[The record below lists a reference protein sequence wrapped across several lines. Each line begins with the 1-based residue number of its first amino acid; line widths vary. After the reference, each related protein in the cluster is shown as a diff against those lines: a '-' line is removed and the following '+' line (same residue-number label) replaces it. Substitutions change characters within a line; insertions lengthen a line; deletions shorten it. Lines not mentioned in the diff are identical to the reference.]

1 MEKISLQFREQL
13 VKSLLQRGQSKF
25 VQLSLEAGQAL
36 TKHRAVLALT
46 VIVLSGKVRFTV
58 GETTEVLD
66 ASSMLAIAPDAEHAL
81 EGIEKSTVLLVL
93 TPDDD
98 AAAPKSVRVESPALE
113 HENAY
118 QHPELL
124 EQIAPELRVLVQD
137 HIEVCKVLETLGSSL
152 DLENIQSV
160 LQLIEKELSQH
171 FVIEEKVVFPRM
183 AAHVGGVDVG
193 PVARLLEEHRHIRQL
208 HAEAVEFLSAYE
220 QNQDEHTG
228 SLLNNKMADLS
239 KTLLNHLGKEDSHL
253 FPMASRLLT
262 VEEKVAIAVE
272 MKQYEPSDQ

>member
-13 VKSLLQRGQSKF
+13 VQSLLQRGQSKF

-36 TKHRAVLALT
+36 TNHRAALALT
-46 VIVLSGKVRFTV
+46 VIVLTGKVRFTV

-93 TPDDD
+93 TPDD
-98 AAAPKSVRVESPALE
+98 AAAPQSVRVESPALE

-137 HIEVCKVLETLGSSL
+137 HIEVCKVLETLGSSP
-152 DLENIQSV
+152 DIENIQGV
-160 LQLIEKELSQH
+160 LRLIEKELSQH

-208 HAEAVEFLSAYE
+208 HAEAEKLLAACE
-220 QNQDEHTG
+220 QHQDEHTG

-262 VEEKVAIAVE
+262 VEEKVAIAAE
-272 MKQYEPSDQ
+272 MKQYGPSDL

>member
-13 VKSLLQRGQSKF
+13 VQSLLQRGQSKF
-25 VQLSLEAGQAL
+25 VQLSLEAGQSL
-36 TKHRAVLALT
+36 TKHRAALALT
-46 VIVLSGKVRFTV
+46 VIVLTGKVRFTV
-58 GETTEVLD
+58 GETTEVLG
-66 ASSMLAIAPDAEHAL
+66 AASMLAVAPDAEHAL

-93 TPDDD
+93 TPDD
-98 AAAPKSVRVESPALE
+98 AAAPPSVRVESPALE

-137 HIEVCKVLETLGSSL
+137 HIEVCKVLETLGSSP
-152 DLENIQSV
+152 DIENIQGV
-160 LQLIEKELSQH
+160 LRLIEKELSQH

-193 PVARLLEEHRHIRQL
+193 PVARLLGEHRHIRQL
-208 HAEAVEFLSAYE
+208 HAEAEELLAACE
-220 QNQDEHTG
+220 QHQDEHTG

-262 VEEKVAIAVE
+262 VEEKVTIAAE
-272 MKQYEPSDQ
+272 MKQYESSDL